1 MIYYV
6 QTPSGG
12 GSFIADRLRTGDLII
27 VYGKATY
34 GTSDVSS
41 QITWTFTDNPNDSI
55 DSGTAKAP
63 WGTRGAVC
71 EFIPDPP
78 LALTGRTAPLS
89 YLIKAQ
95 ITAGGKTREDSL
107 PVTQDNLDE
116 LRQEYED
123 LWRVS
128 QTRSNFDQDNAA
140 FDGLLGVGAE
150 PNRHRW
156 HILRRLNQH
165 VLESNSEYVERYG
178 GGDIRFSIYFTSGYR
193 CPIGNLYTLGAE
205 LDSNHQ
211 YGKAFDFDQGANT
224 QANSWNNYYVY
235 WAAYYYAGARADTYL
250 KLSNGTRLLWNAVS
264 PPPPPDL
271 LPPQVVYTQ
280 GHAAWDN

>member
-1 MIYYV
+1 V
-6 QTPSGG
+6 
-12 GSFIADRLRTGDLII
+12 F
-27 VYGKATY
+27 GKASY
-34 GTSDVSS
+34 GTSDVSN
-41 QITWTFTDNPNDSI
+41 QITWTCTDNPNDSTV
-55 DSGTAKAP
+55 SGTAEAP

-71 EFIPDPP
+71 DFIPVPP
-78 LALTGRTAPLS
+78 PAQTGRTAPLS
-89 YLIKAQ
+89 YIIKAK
-95 ITAGGKTREDSL
+95 ITMGDKTREHSVT
-107 PVTQDNLDE
+107 VTQDKLDE

-128 QTRSNFDQDNAA
+128 QTRSNFDQDPAA
-140 FDGLLGVGAE
+140 FPGLLGVAAE
-150 PNRHRW
+150 SSKHNNW

-165 VLESNSEYVERYG
+165 ALESNSEYVERYG

-224 QANSWNNYYVY
+224 QANSLKNYYVY
-235 WAAYYYAGARADTYL
+235 RAAHYYAGARADTYL
-250 KLSNGTRLLWNAVS
+250 KASDGTRYRWDRN
-264 PPPPPDL
+264 PPPPPALL
-271 LPPQVVYTQ
+271 LPGVVYVQ